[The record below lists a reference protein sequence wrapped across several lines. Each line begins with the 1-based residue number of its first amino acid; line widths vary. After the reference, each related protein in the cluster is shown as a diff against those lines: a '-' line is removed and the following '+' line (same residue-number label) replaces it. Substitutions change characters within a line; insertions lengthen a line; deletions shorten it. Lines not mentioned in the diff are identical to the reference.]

1 MLMELPS
8 TPIVEVATTS
18 GKGHD
23 VEFWAEKA
31 TNKIVSVGKTSH
43 PAVREQ
49 AEAFRDQV
57 YTVVLH
63 FMKEAIKSDRT
74 TLTGVFES
82 NQQKEMAEIIRR
94 L

>member
-1 MLMELPS
+1 MLMELPQ
-8 TPIVEVATTS
+8 TPIVEVSTTS

-23 VEFWAEKA
+23 VG
-31 TNKIVSVGKTSH
+31 NSSH
-43 PAVREQ
+43 PVIQAQ

-63 FMKEAIKSDRT
+63 FMKAAIKSDRT